1 MSSDDGGQHF
11 TVRVDDG
18 SEDGQVDLAH
28 GRVQMLSNFFP
39 TTPPSYLCRRNYA
52 CDVMSRKPI
61 TQIWPNITAN
71 HLRDCQTKSKEKAV
85 DSAENAVES
94 TQWDTPGDAS
104 KEDLEQ
110 MSNLIREKMIEAGI
124 VG

>member
-1 MSSDDGGQHF
+1 M
-11 TVRVDDG
+11 
-18 SEDGQVDLAH
+18 
-28 GRVQMLSNFFP
+28 
-39 TTPPSYLCRRNYA
+39 
-52 CDVMSRKPI
+52 
-61 TQIWPNITAN
+61 
-71 HLRDCQTKSKEKAV
+71 RDCQTKSKENAV

-94 TQWDTPGDAS
+94 TQWDTPDDAS

>member
-1 MSSDDGGQHF
+1 MVVSSDDGGQHF

-18 SEDGQVDLAH
+18 SEDGQVDLGH

-39 TTPPSYLCRRNYA
+39 TPHLCRHNCA

-71 HLRDCQTKSKEKAV
+71 HMRDCQTKSNENAV

-94 TQWDTPGDAS
+94 TQWDTPDDAS